1 MLRRKSTKFV
11 FEFCGLDPLGILA
24 LVDTANLSCF
34 NHDFFFEFLCE
45 PLALL
50 SEHFGRE
57 KFSSICVKDKLFE
70 QCNRH

>member
-57 KFSSICVKDKLFE
+57 KFSSICVKDKFFE